1 MNPRQYALNV
11 LEQVVV
17 NHGYANLLLRKQM
30 DFSVQDMGLISEIV
44 YGTLR
49 NYTWLEYQ
57 WKHFA
62 KSVRPKTAVLLN
74 MSVYQM
80 LYLDKVPDYAV
91 INEAVEM
98 SSKKDKSFV
107 NAVLRK
113 VQKQQERAI
122 ESTDEIETAA
132 LRFSHPL
139 WLLKLW
145 SAHYGKETALKI
157 AEHDQTRGQ
166 VYGRI
171 NTLKITKEEL
181 QKDERVHFLNDIS
194 FTFDGNLTDTD
205 WFRNGQVIIQ
215 DIASAMIPEYLEAE
229 PGMRVLDVCAA
240 PGTKTQ
246 EIAMLMKD
254 TGRIDACDLYEHRV
268 ELISRLMERTG
279 VSIVN
284 AQVRDGTQPAQDVL
298 YDRILADVPCS
309 GLGDLRGKP
318 EIRLHTSPEDLDEL
332 AVIQKKILAASAQS
346 LKPGGILVYSTCTLN
361 RKENENQIAL
371 FLKEHPEFTLMK
383 EKTFFPFELNS
394 DGFYVAQLKKTD
406 RFMLE

>member
-1 MNPRQYALNV
+1 MNPRQYALEV
-11 LEQVVV
+11 LEQVVLD
-17 NHGYANLLLRKQM
+17 HGYANLLLRKQM
-30 DFSVQDMGLISEIV
+30 DFSVQDMGLVSEIV

-62 KSVRPKTAVLLN
+62 KTVRPKTAVLLN

-98 SSKKDKSFV
+98 CQKKDKSFV

-113 VQKQQERAI
+113 VQKQQERTA
-122 ESTDEIETAA
+122 ETTDEIEAAA
-132 LRFSHPL
+132 LRCSHPL
-139 WLLKLW
+139 WLMKLW
-145 SAHYGKETALKI
+145 SAHYGKDTALKI
-157 AEHDQTRGQ
+157 ARHDQSRGL

-181 QKDERVHFLNDIS
+181 QADSRVQFLNDIS
-194 FTFDGNLTDTD
+194 FTFDGNITDTE

-215 DIASAMIPEYLEAE
+215 DIASAMIPEYLEVK

-254 TGRIDACDLYEHRV
+254 QGRIDAGDLYEHRT

-279 VSIVN
+279 VSIVS
-284 AQVRDGTQPAQDVL
+284 AAVRDATETPEGEQ

-318 EIRLHTSPEDLDEL
+318 EIRLHTAPEDLDEL
-332 AVIQKKILAASAQS
+332 AAVQKKILAASAPA

-371 FLKEHPEFTLMK
+371 FLKEHPEFILMK

>member
-113 VQKQQERAI
+113 VQKQQERAV
-122 ESTDEIETAA
+122 ESTDELETAA

-229 PGMRVLDVCAA
+229 PGMRVHHSLRKQLCPLQEEGQLCLGAA
-240 PGTKTQ
+240 G
-246 EIAMLMKD
+246 A
-254 TGRIDACDLYEHRV
+254 
-268 ELISRLMERTG
+268 ER
-279 VSIVN
+279 
-284 AQVRDGTQPAQDVL
+284 R
-298 YDRILADVPCS
+298 
-309 GLGDLRGKP
+309 
-318 EIRLHTSPEDLDEL
+318 
-332 AVIQKKILAASAQS
+332 S
-346 LKPGGILVYSTCTLN
+346 L
-361 RKENENQIAL
+361 
-371 FLKEHPEFTLMK
+371 
-383 EKTFFPFELNS
+383 
-394 DGFYVAQLKKTD
+394 
-406 RFMLE
+406 